1 MTARPALRP
10 WVVVSLAWTV
20 PALLGAV
27 DTLAQHHV
35 WGGPPLQVSDVLF
48 SGGDW
53 LLYALFTPVIFALS
67 RRLPLARPHLWR
79 NAVIHVVLSLAFC
92 VAWAS
97 AGTLLKLLLQPN
109 SFSGGVA
116 RFYASWIFTTL
127 PFGVAVY
134 LFVVGI
140 EHAIRY
146 FAENRDREM
155 QLVRVS
161 GQLATAKLSALQARL
176 NPHFLFNSLNTV
188 AVLVRD
194 GDASRATRVIEQLSD
209 VLRHTLHR
217 SRDNE
222 VTVADELELVRQY
235 LAVESA
241 RFSDRLRAEFEV
253 DASVLSAAVPSF
265 ALQHLVEN
273 AVRHGVARR
282 ADAGQI
288 TLSAHRRGDTLA
300 LTVTDDGPG
309 LTASPDIEGHGIENT
324 RERLRTLY
332 GATASL
338 TVVGRAPGP
347 GVIATLVVPYHEAP
361 QREANA
367 VA

>member
-1 MTARPALRP
+1 MI
-10 WVVVSLAWTV
+10 VSLAWTV

-27 DTLAQHHV
+27 DALAQHHV
-35 WGGPPLQVSDVLF
+35 WGGPPLQVNDVLF

-79 NAVIHVVLSLAFC
+79 NALVHVVLSLAFC

-97 AGTLLKLLLQPN
+97 AGTLLKLVLQPN
-109 SFSGGVA
+109 SFGGGIA

-161 GQLATAKLSALQARL
+161 SQLTTARLSALQARL
-176 NPHFLFNSLNTV
+176 NPHFLFNSLNTI

-194 GDASRATRVIEQLSD
+194 GDGPRATRVIEQLSD

-217 SRDNE
+217 SRANE
-222 VTVADELELVRQY
+222 VTVADELDLVRQY

-241 RFSDRLRAEFEV
+241 RFSDRLRAEFDV
-253 DASVLSAAVPSF
+253 DATVLSAAVPSF

-273 AVRHGVARR
+273 AVRHGIARR
-282 ADAGQI
+282 TEAERI
-288 TLSAHRRGDTLA
+288 SVSARRRGNLLELA
-300 LTVTDDGPG
+300 VADDGPG
-309 LTASPDIEGHGIENT
+309 LVGSPDVEGHGIENT

-332 GATASL
+332 GSAASL
-338 TVVGRAPGP
+338 TVVPLAPGP
-347 GVIATLVVPYHEAP
+347 GTIARLLIPYHDAP
-361 QREANA
+361 QRDVNA

>member
-1 MTARPALRP
+1 MI
-10 WVVVSLAWTV
+10 VSLAWTV
-20 PALLGAV
+20 PALLGAL
-27 DTLAQHHV
+27 DTMAQHHV
-35 WGGPPLQVSDVLF
+35 WGGPPLQVADVLF

-53 LLYALFTPVIFALS
+53 LLYALFTPVIFLLS
-67 RRLPLARPHLWR
+67 GRFPLVQPRVER
-79 NAVIHVVLSLAFC
+79 NAVVHILLSLAFC
-92 VAWAS
+92 IAWAS
-97 AGTLLKLLLQPN
+97 AGTVLKLVLQPT
-109 SFSGGVA
+109 SFDGGVA

-146 FAENRDREM
+146 FAENRDREL

-161 GQLATAKLSALQARL
+161 SQLATARLSALQARL

-194 GDASRATRVIEQLSD
+194 GDGLRAIRVIEQLSG

-222 VTVADELELVRQY
+222 VTVADELDLVRQY

-241 RFSDRLRAEFEV
+241 RFSDRLRAELDV

-273 AVRHGVARR
+273 AVRHGIARR
-282 ADAGQI
+282 ADAGRI
-288 TLSAHRRGDTLA
+288 TVSAHRRGSALE
-300 LTVTDDGPG
+300 LTVTDDGAG
-309 LTASPDIEGHGIENT
+309 LAGSPDVEGHGIENT
-324 RERLRTLY
+324 RERIRTLY
-332 GATASL
+332 GAAASL
-338 TVVGRAPGP
+338 MVMPRTPAD
-347 GVIATLVVPYHEAP
+347 GVTAILVIPYHETPERA
-361 QREANA
+361 RNA
-367 VA
+367 IA

>member
-1 MTARPALRP
+1 ML
-10 WVVVSLAWTV
+10 VSLAWTV

-35 WGGPPLQVSDVLF
+35 WGGPPLHVSDVLF

-67 RRLPLARPHLWR
+67 RRLPLTRPHLGR
-79 NAVIHVVLSLAFC
+79 NALFHGLLSLAFC
-92 VAWAS
+92 IVWAS
-97 AGTLLKLLLQPN
+97 AGTLLKLVLQPG
-109 SFSGGVA
+109 SFGGGVG

-146 FAENRDREM
+146 FAEIREREM
-155 QLVRVS
+155 QLARVS
-161 GQLATAKLSALQARL
+161 GQLATARLSALQARL

-194 GDASRATRVIEQLSD
+194 GEGPRATRVIEQLSD

-217 SRDNE
+217 SRENE
-222 VTVADELELVRQY
+222 VTMADELELVQQY

-241 RFSDRLRAEFEV
+241 RFSDRLRAEFDV
-253 DASVLSAAVPSF
+253 DAAVLSAAVPSF

-273 AVRHGVARR
+273 AVRHGVARG
-282 ADAGQI
+282 ADAGRI
-288 TLSAHRRGDTLA
+288 TVSARRLGDALELA
-300 LTVTDDGPG
+300 VTDDGPG
-309 LTASPDIEGHGIENT
+309 LAGSPDVEGHGIENT

-332 GATASL
+332 GGAASL
-338 TVVGRAPGP
+338 TVIQRTPGP
-347 GVIATLVVPYHEAP
+347 GVIATLVIPYHGAP